1 MHFKQ
6 IPLSLTVD
14 DGEPIFIEVP
24 YTLGEW
30 SKTVG
35 VSLELY
41 GGETIRISREK
52 VQFGIGN
59 TKVNAKEV
67 MIPFGLPVQYIQYHH
82 CSWMNC

>member
-52 VQFGIGN
+52 RSL
-59 TKVNAKEV
+59 
-67 MIPFGLPVQYIQYHH
+67 GLAIR
-82 CSWMNC
+82 NLTLKK